1 MGQMP
6 HHSMVLKDA
15 LPYCPL
21 SSAQGRRKQ
30 CEAAGT
36 AISKGHLLLSHHFSG
51 RQYLLKLYCMDTR
64 LLVAIVG
71 RQTPTLILNNFIC
84 CTMLRAQKK
93 IRKRTYIAR
102 CKGHFRRYRDSL
114 FSKIFRS
121 ARERHKIV

>member
-1 MGQMP
+1 VQVFDGVV
-6 HHSMVLKDA
+6 HEGA
-15 LPYCPL
+15 LLPTLLCTGAPE
-21 SSAQGRRKQ
+21 AI
-30 CEAAGT
+30 EAAGA
-36 AISKGHLLLSHHFSG
+36 AISKGHLLLSHHFSW